1 VTSNDPFE
9 LTRFLEAQQD
19 VFDRAFAEVRN
30 GRKESH
36 WMWFIFPQMAGLGQ
50 SATSRRFAIRSL
62 DEAKSYLSHPVLG
75 SRLRQSVEALLHWAG
90 VRDAQSIFGPVDAAK
105 LRSSLTLFSVA
116 SPGEALFR
124 DALAAFYESPDPQTL
139 RLLDAA

>member
-90 VRDAQSIFGPVDAAK
+90 VRAQSIFGPVDAAK